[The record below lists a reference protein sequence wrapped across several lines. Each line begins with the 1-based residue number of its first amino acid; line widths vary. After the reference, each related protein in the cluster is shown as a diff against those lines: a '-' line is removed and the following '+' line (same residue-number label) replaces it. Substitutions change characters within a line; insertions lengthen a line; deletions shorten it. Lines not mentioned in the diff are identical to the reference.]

1 MEDAKSVS
9 DLFATWAE
17 TAGAQA
23 ELESDSEVEAQEEV
37 QKMLRDARQQLSG
50 DFKQAV
56 GLLPEGPQKE
66 GQVEAAERMLL
77 SSLVQ
82 SAREQPWLAKLD
94 VFEAANVGMGKVRKF
109 VEKHAYVEKKTWS
122 GTWSQGKGQSQSGQ
136 KGGKGAGK
144 GGNFVWWQD
153 RVCYACGQAGHIAS
167 MCPNGGGNRQ
177 SGKGSGS
184 QALPPPPP
192 FMQKGAP
199 LGGEG
204 KQE

>member
-1 MEDAKSVS
+1 M
-9 DLFATWAE
+9 
-17 TAGAQA
+17 
-23 ELESDSEVEAQEEV
+23 
-37 QKMLRDARQQLSG
+37 
-50 DFKQAV
+50 

-82 SAREQPWLAKLD
+82 SAREQPWLAKMD

-109 VEKHAYVEKKTWS
+109 VEKHAYVEKKAWS
-122 GTWSQGKGQSQSGQ
+122 KPWSQDKGHFRTGE

-144 GGNFVWWQD
+144 GGGFVAWQE
-153 RVCYACGQAGHIAS
+153 RICFTCGLSGHIAS
-167 MCPNGGGNRQ
+167 VCPNGGHR
-177 SGKGSGS
+177 SWSKASGS
-184 QALPPPPP
+184 QPVPPPPP

-199 LGGEG
+199 MGGES